1 MVTIVALLS
10 VFGLGMVFA
19 LLGSVSVKLMPQLK
33 IDQGKFGSL
42 ISALFLTCLV
52 ASLFIGVITDSLGYK
67 PVAIFGF
74 VMSAF
79 CVFLLANGKSYGNAL
94 LACVL
99 LGVGA
104 MAMNTV
110 GNTLIPVVLFGG
122 GNPAGASN
130 LGNVF
135 FGLGLFLTP
144 LLVSLFFRKMSYA
157 KTLSWLALILLVPAV
172 FAILATFPDIA
183 AGFSVS
189 AAVKGLFEPV
199 VLIAGLILFCYMWVE
214 TSLTNWIPPFGKEV
228 ISAVKKDVS
237 ADLVDASAQRL
248 LSLFAIAM
256 MIGRLIAS
264 QIPIITEYG
273 SWFIAAAGLIFVLII
288 LTIAVTKSIPQM
300 RTLVFLSGLIA
311 GPCFPTVVGITI
323 AKHPENFATVF
334 GAIFA
339 IGLLGATIGPKA
351 IGNLAKGA
359 TVQKGLKLMIP
370 VCAVMLVLGIIFGV
384 I

>member
-52 ASLFIGVITDSLGYK
+52 ASLFIGVITDSVGYK

-74 VMSAF
+74 VMSAL
-79 CVFLLANGKSYGNAL
+79 CVFLLGSSKSYGNTL
-94 LACVL
+94 LACIL

-110 GNTLIPVVLFGG
+110 GNSLIPVVLFGG
-122 GNPAGASN
+122 ENPAGASN

-144 LLVSLFFRKMSYA
+144 LLVSFLFRKISYQA
-157 KTLSWLALILLVPAV
+157 TLSVLAVILLVPAI
-172 FAILATFPDIA
+172 FAIMANFP
-183 AGFSVS
+183 VS
-189 AAVKGLFEPV
+189 GVGVSISAIIKGLFEPV
-199 VLIAGLILFCYMWVE
+199 VLVAGLILFCYMWVE
-214 TSLTNWIPPFGKEV
+214 TSLTNWIPPYGKEV
-228 ISAVKKDVS
+228 ISAVKSDAKADV
-237 ADLVDASAQRL
+237 VDASAQRL
-248 LSLFAIAM
+248 LSFFAIAM

-264 QIPIITEYG
+264 QIPVITEYG
-273 SWFIAAAGLIFVLII
+273 SWFIAGAGLVFVLLILII
-288 LTIAVTKSIPQM
+288 VATKSISQM
-300 RTLVFLSGLIA
+300 HIMVFLAGLVA
-311 GPCFPTVVGITI
+311 GPCFPTVVGVTN
-323 AKHPENFATVF
+323 KMHPENFPTVF
-334 GAIFA
+334 GVIFA

-370 VCAVMLVLGIIFGV
+370 VCAAMLILGIVFGV